1 MLYRFLHPQ
10 GEMAELSQ
18 LLADL
23 SSGNDSLAEKSVEQI
38 IALGKDGIP
47 GLLNLRESK
56 DEDTRWWAYCALGQL
71 QDADVNWFI
80 TGLKDPSPEV
90 RESSAMALC
99 HHPHPKATLPLISAL
114 SDSDRL
120 VATLA
125 GNALIG
131 IGKESTLDLISVME
145 AGSPPAKIEAARA
158 LAEIKDTRSIPALIA
173 GSEKGSELV
182 KFWSNQG
189 LENLG
194 VGMVYFT
201 PGK

>member
-23 SSGNDSLAEKSVEQI
+23 SSGKDSLAEKAVEQI

-80 TGLKDPSPEV
+80 SGLKDPSPEV

-99 HHPHPKATLPLISAL
+99 HTSHPKATLPLISAL
-114 SDSDRL
+114 SDSDRM
-120 VATLA
+120 VTTLA

-131 IGKESTLDLISVME
+131 IGKEATLDLIKIME
-145 AGSPPAKIEAARA
+145 EGSPPAKIEAARA
-158 LAEIKDTRSIPALIA
+158 LAEIKDTRAIPALMA
-173 GSEKGSELV
+173 GSENGSEMV

-201 PGK
+201 PGN